1 MTRAH
6 PSRLQVGSLRVPRR
20 ILPGALLLVHSLIV
34 PAGCAAQ
41 DAGDPATR
49 LARAESLLRTGKYDE
64 AIAAFTSAANASD
77 SSARARRGLLRALV
91 EVGRY
96 DDATSAAQ
104 RFVAANP
111 QSAELWNSLGEIH
124 YARGRLALA
133 DSAWT
138 RAVGGHAS
146 DSLTAQL
153 NLAILHHRRGD
164 RTEALRRFDRF
175 IDIYN
180 ERGRRL
186 GASELIAVGIAC
198 QYLGSE
204 DPQLFK
210 DALKALD
217 DAIAADSSSLEPR
230 VLVGEL
236 FLEKY
241 NGTDARASF
250 DEVLKVNPAHPRALV
265 GMARVLQ
272 FEGAPGAAELV
283 RKALERNP
291 NLVAGRVM
299 MATLQ
304 LDLEDYASAAGE
316 AERALEV
323 DSTSAQALAALA
335 AARLLQG
342 DTRAYETVRR
352 RALESNPRDASF
364 HATLAEVMAR
374 NRFYRRASELAL
386 EATRLDPKA
395 WRAFGLLGMNQMR
408 AGAFGEARKN
418 LEIAFRG
425 DPYDVWTKNT
435 LDLLDTFEDYRET
448 RSERFQFLVDGKES
462 ELLTPYLSELG
473 EEAYDK
479 LVERYGYRPPPPI
492 RLELYRTHA
501 DFSVRTVGLAG
512 LGALGVS
519 FGTVLAMDSPSA
531 RDVGDFNWGSVL
543 WHELAHTFTLGM
555 TAHRVP
561 RWLSEGISVYE
572 ERRAR
577 PSWGADVSP
586 AFLSAYAQGK
596 LVPVSRLNDGFMRPA
611 YPEQIM
617 FSYYQASLVC
627 EMIER
632 DHGPRALVQML
643 EGYRDGLTTP
653 QVVQRVLKSDLES
666 LDRRFDAYMK
676 ERFSGPLAAL
686 GSAGSSRDSTSGR
699 GGEFVAQLTRGRD
712 LVRQGKHAEA
722 VPYLERAKQLFPDYA
737 GPDSPYWHL
746 AVIHKETG
754 APRRAADELTK
765 LTSIDESN
773 YGANVE
779 LATLLESVGDSA
791 GAAAALERAIWIS
804 PYDIAVHTRL
814 ASLYTRL
821 GQLGKA
827 VRERKAVVALNPVD
841 RAEALYE
848 LALAYQRSGD
858 TRLARREVLRA
869 LEAAPNFEK
878 AQELLLSLQQGGDRP
893 QSRDDR

>member
-1 MTRAH
+1 M
-6 PSRLQVGSLRVPRR
+6 
-20 ILPGALLLVHSLIV
+20 LLLVVSLIV

-41 DAGDPATR
+41 DAGDPAAR
-49 LARAESLLRTGKYDE
+49 LARAQSLLRTGNYDE
-64 AIAAFTSAANASD
+64 AIAAFTSVANASD
-77 SSARARRGLLRALV
+77 SGARAQRGLVRALI

-96 DDATSAAQ
+96 DDAAAAAQ
-104 RFVAANP
+104 RFIGANA

-124 YARGRLALA
+124 YARGRLAQA
-133 DSAWT
+133 ESAWT
-138 RAVGGHAS
+138 RAVAGRAS
-146 DSLTAQL
+146 DSLTAQV
-153 NLAILHHRRGD
+153 NLAILDHRRAN
-164 RTEALRRFDRF
+164 RAEALRRFDRF

-186 GASELIAVGIAC
+186 SSSELIAVGIAC

-210 DALKALD
+210 DALRALD
-217 DAIAADSSSLEPR
+217 DAIAVDSASLEAR

-236 FLEKY
+236 FLDKY

-265 GMARVLQ
+265 GMARVIQ
-272 FEGAPGAAELV
+272 FEGAPGAVELV

-291 NLVAGRVM
+291 NLVSGRVM
-299 MATLQ
+299 LAMLQ
-304 LDLEDYASAAGE
+304 LDLEDHTRAVRE
-316 AERALEV
+316 AEQALQV
-323 DSTSAQALAALA
+323 DPTSVDALAALA
-335 AARLLQG
+335 AARLLAG
-342 DTRAYETVRR
+342 DTRAYESVRQ
-352 RALESNPRDASF
+352 RAMESNPRDASF
-364 HATLAEVMAR
+364 YTTLAEVMAR
-374 NRFYRRASELAL
+374 NRLYRRASELAL

-408 AGAFGEARKN
+408 AGAFDEARQN

-435 LDLLDTFEDYRET
+435 LDLLDTFKDYRET
-448 RSERFQFLVDGKES
+448 RSQRFQFLVDGKES

-473 EEAYDK
+473 EEAYDR
-479 LVERYGYRPPPPI
+479 LVERYGYRPPTPI

-555 TAHRVP
+555 TAHQVP

-577 PSWGADVSP
+577 PGWGADVSP
-586 AFLSAYAQGK
+586 GFLAAYAQGK

-643 EGYRDGLTTP
+643 EGYRDGLTTA
-653 QVVQRVLKSDLES
+653 QVVQRVLKTDLES

-686 GSAGSSRDSTSGR
+686 GATGGRSDSTSGR
-699 GGEFVAQLTRGRD
+699 GGEFVDQLTRGRE
-712 LVRQGKHAEA
+712 LVRQGKQAEA
-722 VPYLERAKQLFPDYA
+722 VPYFERAKQLFPEYA

-746 AVIHKETG
+746 AVIHKATG
-754 APRRAADELTK
+754 APRRAADELAK

-773 YGANVE
+773 YAANVE
-779 LATLLESVGDSA
+779 LAMLLESLGDSA

-804 PYDIAVHTRL
+804 PYDITVHARL
-814 ASLYTRL
+814 ASLYARL
-821 GQLGKA
+821 GQHARA
-827 VRERKAVVALNPVD
+827 VRERRAVVALNPVD

-858 TRLARREVLRA
+858 SRSARREVLRA
-869 LEAAPNFEK
+869 LEEAPNFEK
-878 AQELLLSLQQGGDRP
+878 ALELLLSLQQGGDRP